1 MLAYPGLACP
11 GLHQVDVVMLAS
23 QQRSPGTVSGG
34 PASRRP
40 FLQLPEKYMHLQSE
54 CDIDPDY

>member
-11 GLHQVDVVMLAS
+11 GLRQVAVVMLAS

-40 FLQLPEKYMHLQSE
+40 FLQLPEKHMYLQSE
-54 CDIDPDY
+54 CDVDLD